1 MPIRPR
7 KTKHLIKLIVPILNM
22 GFFGKVFGQKQVE
35 KGVLKTT
42 LDLLPTLIE
51 EDFSSRI
58 KNIEMENAKEIAEIK
73 FLHGKIIALVNEISG
88 IELERKENE
97 RFNKAAATAKK
108 QVEKQLLRLMEKIS
122 PENVGSD
129 LSEIRKYV
137 GESYSLLLNEVN
149 SFRKSLAYTS
159 VYLKEEM
166 KQLGGLLQ
174 EFLNKLKEVH
184 DKLEKESELFEFEN
198 AKERIELLR
207 VNKKE
212 LLELTKEKTEVQEK
226 INSEE
231 NELTKG
237 NEKRDTLSKGNEIK
251 ELNALEIEKK
261 TMLDEKQQLRVE
273 VSSML
278 STIDRP
284 LQRFKALVD
293 SGRWVLDRERKELL
307 DAFIVNPMLALKKD
321 VNGKAFKEI
330 LKEIVKAINDS
341 KIELKD
347 REKEKR
353 LDALGELINFNF
365 FEKIFW
371 KLNEIQRKQMEID
384 HKIKES
390 VGQKLLVAE
399 EEKGAAIQKEIN
411 ALKEEIVSITNKERV
426 LNEQVLAEE
435 KYVLSFGE
443 KVLGRPI
450 VLEN

>member
-1 MPIRPR
+1 
-7 KTKHLIKLIVPILNM
+7 M
-22 GFFGKVFGQKQVE
+22 GFFGKVFGQKKVE

-42 LDLLPTLIE
+42 LELLPTLIE

-58 KNIEMENAKEIAEIK
+58 KNMELENAKEIAEIK
-73 FLHGKIIALVNEISG
+73 FLHGKIIALVKEISG

-108 QVEKQLLRLMEKIS
+108 QVEKQLLRLMEKVS
-122 PENVGSD
+122 PENVGGD

-159 VYLKEEM
+159 VYLKDEM
-166 KQLGGLLQ
+166 KQLGGLVQ

-198 AKERIELLR
+198 AKERIVLLQQ
-207 VNKKE
+207 NKKE
-212 LLELTKEKTEVQEK
+212 LIELEKEKASILQK
-226 INSEE
+226 IESEE
-231 NELTKG
+231 MELAKG
-237 NEKRDTLSKGNEIK
+237 KEKREALAKGNEIK
-251 ELNALEIEKK
+251 ELNQLEAEKK
-261 TMLDEKQQLRVE
+261 AMLDEKQQLKIE

-293 SGRWVLDRERKELL
+293 SGRWILDRERRDLL
-307 DAFIVNPMLALKKD
+307 AAFIVNPMLALKKD
-321 VNGKAFKEI
+321 VNGKQFKEI
-330 LKEIVKAINDS
+330 LAEIVKAINDA

-353 LDALGELINFNF
+353 LDALQELINFNF

-371 KLNEIQRKQMEID
+371 RLNEIQKKQIEID
-384 HKIKES
+384 HKIS
-390 VGQKLLVAE
+390 GCVGQKLLVAE
-399 EEKGAAIQKEIN
+399 EEKGSAITKKIS
-411 ALKEEIVSITNKERV
+411 ALKEEIVAITNKTRALGER
-426 LNEQVLAEE
+426 VLAEE
-435 KYVLSFGE
+435 KYVLSFSE
-443 KVLGRPI
+443 KVLGRT
-450 VLEN
+450 VTLEN

>member
-7 KTKHLIKLIVPILNM
+7 KTKHLIKLIVHILDM
-22 GFFGKVFGQKQVE
+22 GFFGKVFGQKKVE

-42 LDLLPTLIE
+42 LELLPTLIE

-58 KNIEMENAKEIAEIK
+58 KNMELENAKEIAEIK
-73 FLHGKIIALVNEISG
+73 FLHGKIIALVKEISG

-108 QVEKQLLRLMEKIS
+108 QVEKQLLRLMEKVS
-122 PENVGSD
+122 PENVGGD

-159 VYLKEEM
+159 VYLKDEM
-166 KQLGGLLQ
+166 KQLGGLVQ

-198 AKERIELLR
+198 AKERIVLLQQ
-207 VNKKE
+207 NKKE
-212 LLELTKEKTEVQEK
+212 LIELEKEKASILQK
-226 INSEE
+226 IESEE
-231 NELTKG
+231 MELAKG
-237 NEKRDTLSKGNEIK
+237 KEKREALAKGNEIK
-251 ELNALEIEKK
+251 ELNQLEAEKK
-261 TMLDEKQQLRVE
+261 AMLDEKQQLKIE

-293 SGRWVLDRERKELL
+293 SGRWILDRERRDLL
-307 DAFIVNPMLALKKD
+307 AAFIVNPMLALKKD
-321 VNGKAFKEI
+321 VNGKQFKEI
-330 LKEIVKAINDS
+330 LAEIVKAINDA

-353 LDALGELINFNF
+353 LDALQELINFNF

-371 KLNEIQRKQMEID
+371 RLNEIQKKQIEID
-384 HKIKES
+384 HKIS
-390 VGQKLLVAE
+390 GCVGQKLLVAE
-399 EEKGAAIQKEIN
+399 EEKGSAITKKIS
-411 ALKEEIVSITNKERV
+411 ALKEEIVAITNKTRALGER
-426 LNEQVLAEE
+426 VLAEE
-435 KYVLSFGE
+435 KYVLSFSE
-443 KVLGRPI
+443 KVLGRT
-450 VLEN
+450 VTLEN

>member
-1 MPIRPR
+1 VPIRPR
-7 KTKHLIKLIVPILNM
+7 KTKHLIKLIVHILDM
-22 GFFGKVFGQKQVE
+22 GFFGKVFGQKKVE

-42 LDLLPTLIE
+42 LELLPTLIE

-58 KNIEMENAKEIAEIK
+58 KNMELENAKEIAEIK
-73 FLHGKIIALVNEISG
+73 FLHGKIIALVKEISG

-108 QVEKQLLRLMEKIS
+108 QVEKQLLRLMEKVS
-122 PENVGSD
+122 PENVGGD

-159 VYLKEEM
+159 VYLKDEM
-166 KQLGGLLQ
+166 KQLGGLVQ

-198 AKERIELLR
+198 AKERIVLLQQ
-207 VNKKE
+207 NKKE
-212 LLELTKEKTEVQEK
+212 LIELEKEKASILQK
-226 INSEE
+226 IESEE
-231 NELTKG
+231 MELAKG
-237 NEKRDTLSKGNEIK
+237 KEKREALAKGNEIK
-251 ELNALEIEKK
+251 ELNQLEAEKK
-261 TMLDEKQQLRVE
+261 AMLDEKQQLKIE

-293 SGRWVLDRERKELL
+293 SGRWILDRERRDLL
-307 DAFIVNPMLALKKD
+307 AAFIVNPMLALKKD
-321 VNGKAFKEI
+321 VNGKQFKEI
-330 LKEIVKAINDS
+330 LAEIVKAINDA

-353 LDALGELINFNF
+353 LDALQELINFNF

-371 KLNEIQRKQMEID
+371 RLNEIQKKQIEID
-384 HKIKES
+384 HKIS
-390 VGQKLLVAE
+390 GCVGQKLLVAE
-399 EEKGAAIQKEIN
+399 EEKGSAITKKIS
-411 ALKEEIVSITNKERV
+411 ALKEEIVAITNKTRALGER
-426 LNEQVLAEE
+426 VLAEE
-435 KYVLSFGE
+435 KYVLSFSE
-443 KVLGRPI
+443 KVLGRT
-450 VLEN
+450 VTLEN